1 MRPNM
6 RGSHQRLSCVLA
18 GNVVARVSLST
29 LKRCAVITCLGMAFF
44 GCATREQQT
53 PPAQPAAKP
62 SADPPKPL
70 KPVPPTPI
78 DKKAAELG
86 ETTWNPEWNQIVAQ
100 ALPSVLLSNRVP
112 RDVRDFCPRFY
123 VMTNAQK
130 RTFWAYFFQALAG
143 AEAGLNPNATARHT
157 EPKLAQ
163 QEHVPVTK
171 VRTEGLLQ
179 LTYADRQRYGC
190 AFDEDADRGLPPN
203 DPARTILQPKNNL
216 VCGVAILKNQL
227 IDLHRPIVW
236 SNSYWATLRPG
247 TPGYH
252 NFAKQMI
259 NPPAACGLDAEH
271 SDRHAIPEPDEAM
284 DAR

>member
-1 MRPNM
+1 M
-6 RGSHQRLSCVLA
+6 
-18 GNVVARVSLST
+18 ARVSLSV
-29 LKRCAVITCLGMAFF
+29 LKRFAVVTCLGMAFS
-44 GCATREQQT
+44 GCSTREQQT
-53 PPAQPAAKP
+53 PSPKPAAE
-62 SADPPKPL
+62 SPKPL
-70 KPVPPTPI
+70 KPVPHTPI

-100 ALPSVLLSNRVP
+100 ALPPVLLSNRVP
-112 RDVRDFCPRFY
+112 RDVRQFCPRFY
-123 VMTNAQK
+123 VMTDAQK

-143 AEAGLNPNATARHT
+143 AEAGLNPNATVRHT

-190 AFDEDADRGLPPN
+190 PFDQETDSRLATD

-216 VCGVAILKNQL
+216 VCGVAILKNQM
-227 IDLHRPIVW
+227 IDLHRPLLW

-247 TPGYH
+247 SVSYRI
-252 NFAKQMI
+252 FAKQMI
-259 NPPAACGLDAEH
+259 NPPAACGLHRELPA
-271 SDRHAIPEPDEAM
+271 RHQQLEQDQAM
-284 DAR
+284 DPR

>member
-1 MRPNM
+1 MRDG
-6 RGSHQRLSCVLA
+6 RQWLSCTLA
-18 GNVVARVSLST
+18 GKVVTRVFLSN
-29 LKRCAVITCLGMAFF
+29 LKICAVVTCLGLTFS
-44 GCATREQQT
+44 GCGTRGQQA
-53 PPAQPAAKP
+53 PPAA
-62 SADPPKPL
+62 SVADSPKAL

-100 ALPSVLLSNRVP
+100 ALPPELLSNRVP
-112 RDVRDFCPRFY
+112 RDVRQFCPRFY
-123 VMTNAQK
+123 VMTDAQK

-143 AEAGLNPNATARHT
+143 AEAGLNPNATVRHT
-157 EPKLAQ
+157 EPTLAQ

-190 AFDEDADRGLPPN
+190 PFDQEADKGLAAT

-216 VCGVAILKNQL
+216 SCGVAILKNQL
-227 IDLHRPIVW
+227 IDLHRPLLW

-247 TPGYH
+247 SFSYRI
-252 NFAKQMI
+252 FAKQMI
-259 NPPAACGLDAEH
+259 NPPAACGFRTEH
-271 SDRHAIPEPDEAM
+271 PDRNPQGEHDEAM
-284 DAR
+284 GTR

>member
-1 MRPNM
+1 M
-6 RGSHQRLSCVLA
+6 LA
-18 GNVVARVSLST
+18 GKVVARVSLSI
-29 LKRCAVITCLGMAFF
+29 LKRCAVLACMGLAFS
-44 GCATREQQT
+44 GCATREQQ
-53 PPAQPAAKP
+53 APAAKP
-62 SADPPKPL
+62 VADAPKAI

-86 ETTWNPEWNQIVAQ
+86 ETTWNPQWNQIVAQ
-100 ALPSVLLSNRVP
+100 ALPPELLSNRVP
-112 RDVRDFCPRFY
+112 RDVRQFCPRFY

-143 AEAGLNPNATARHT
+143 AEAGLNPNATVRHT

-163 QEHVPVTK
+163 REHVAVTK

-190 AFDEDADRGLPPN
+190 PFDEEADRGLAAD
-203 DPARTILQPKNNL
+203 DPARSILQPKNNL
-216 VCGVAILKNQL
+216 TCGVAILKNQI
-227 IDLHRPIVW
+227 IDLHRPLLW

-247 TPGYH
+247 TFSYRI
-252 NFAKQMI
+252 FAKQMI
-259 NPPAACGLDAEH
+259 NPPAACGLHLEH
-271 SDRHAIPEPDEAM
+271 ADRHAQAQQDKAV